1 MTLMTT
7 STTAPGLPFTKGH
20 GTQNDFVLVPD
31 LDGTRDLSADLVRR
45 LADRRSG
52 IGGDGVIRVVRTAH
66 ATEPDVQALAGQAD
80 WFMDYRNADGSMA
93 QMCGNGTRV
102 FAAYLAREG
111 LETRPDFAIATRAGI
126 KHVRTTPIGYA
137 VNLGPWRL
145 EDPAQAAAEGFTA
158 VVSAAGIPDLP
169 GLRVDLGNPHTVVVL
184 PPDIDLAD
192 LDLSSAPVVAPVPPA
207 GTNVEFVR
215 AVGPGQL
222 AMRVHERGVG
232 ETRSCGTGAVAAA
245 LAVRWWEGPSQD
257 TAVWTVDVPG
267 GRLTV
272 TVESDETVELAGPAA
287 LVADGIF
294 TD

>member
-66 ATEPDVQALAGQAD
+66 ATEPQVQALAGQAD
-80 WFMDYRNADGSMA
+80 WFMDYRNADGSVA

-126 KHVRTTPIGYA
+126 S
-137 VNLGPWRL
+137 LGLTYRYFARKEEL
-145 EDPAQAAAEGFTA
+145 
-158 VVSAAGIPDLP
+158 
-169 GLRVDLGNPHTVVVL
+169 
-184 PPDIDLAD
+184 
-192 LDLSSAPVVAPVPPA
+192 
-207 GTNVEFVR
+207 
-215 AVGPGQL
+215 
-222 AMRVHERGVG
+222 
-232 ETRSCGTGAVAAA
+232 VAA
-245 LAVRWWEGPSQD
+245 LYEQ
-257 TAVWTVDVPG
+257 
-267 GRLTV
+267 LTV
-272 TVESDETVELAGPAA
+272 ETEAAIQTLLAETYP
-287 LVADGIF
+287 
-294 TD
+294 